1 MIKDIVQLYASQMRY
16 ILIKTLIA
24 PRQAVHEGQDSET
37 APEATGH
44 PRTENAVVSGFFLG
58 RIVTE
63 VSNCVNDVSG
73 LSLRGGAFMILVE
86 MMQQIR
92 WKFVE
97 TICENWGEGKSAVIL
112 IVINYI

>member
-1 MIKDIVQLYASQMRY
+1 MVKDIVQLYASQMKY

-24 PRQAVHEGQDSET
+24 PGHEGQDAE
-37 APEATGH
+37 AAQDATGH

-58 RIVTE
+58 RIITE

-73 LSLRGGAFMILVE
+73 LSLRGGAFMVLVD

-92 WKFVE
+92 WKFVD
-97 TICENWGEGKSAVIL
+97 TICENWGDGKSVIIL
-112 IVINYI
+112 NIIISVQNV